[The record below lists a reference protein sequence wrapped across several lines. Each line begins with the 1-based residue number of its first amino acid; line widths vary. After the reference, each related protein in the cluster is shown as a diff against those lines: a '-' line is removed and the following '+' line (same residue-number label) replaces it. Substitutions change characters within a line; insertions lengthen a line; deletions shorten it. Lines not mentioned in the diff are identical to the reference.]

1 MAQTRTVHTL
11 ERARDAFADI
21 KEALE
26 NKTSS
31 SLDEVPVESYDDV
44 IANIPSGDTPVLD
57 NVTVTPDTVSQTIYP
72 EQGVDGFN
80 EIYVEA
86 VDNNIDQNIQAE
98 NIKDGVT
105 ILGVEGTY
113 GGGGAVLD
121 TINITPS
128 TEAQTIQPEQGT
140 DGWDLINVDAV
151 DDSIDSN
158 IQAENIKNGVEILGV
173 EGTYTGNLESNK
185 NEQPYFDQGNVVVT
199 PTSGYDGMEQVT
211 IIKDNNLIPENIKN
225 GVEVFGIY
233 GNYTGD
239 PGIDVKDTPVNLQV
253 VPFSGTVG
261 NRLAR
266 ALVNLNGTL
275 YLMWNDKLYSY
286 DDYSDSWTEYD
297 SNAEFLGPQSGASQL
312 ENPIADDA
320 VLIGSNIVWL
330 YVTGNKVHARWYEVY
345 NKTLS
350 NDVEINLST
359 PTAYTMQI
367 KALCVD
373 NNSYGSD
380 IYFYENQ
387 NNAIY
392 KLRLDVAQGTA
403 TLDQFFS
410 NATDN
415 IGFYKLIFIDNNL
428 YGIANDGLYKIEYAS
443 ATKVVT
449 FSDTTSLY
457 RDLIAVDGLGIIYSG
472 GSTDSHSLYLYDI
485 SSNTSTLLHTSTTAV
500 YMDSCTCIKDGK
512 IYRYVY
518 RTGTNSWDYVNRFER
533 ILDNIPV
540 LVIGTNPALYSW
552 GSDRYI
558 NTVIVKN
565 MG

>member
-1 MAQTRTVHTL
+1 MAQTKTVHTL
-11 ERARDAFADI
+11 ERARDAFVDI
-21 KEALE
+21 RDALE
-26 NKTSS
+26 NKTGE
-31 SLDEVPVESYDDV
+31 SLDEIPVEQYDD
-44 IANIPSGDTPVLD
+44 IIEAIPSGEPVLD
-57 NVTVTPDTVSQTIYP
+57 TLNVTPSTNEQTIVP
-72 EQGVDGFN
+72 EQGIDGFN
-80 EIYVEA
+80 SVY
-86 VDNNIDQNIQAE
+86 
-98 NIKDGVT
+98 
-105 ILGVEGTY
+105 
-113 GGGGAVLD
+113 
-121 TINITPS
+121 
-128 TEAQTIQPEQGT
+128 
-140 DGWDLINVDAV
+140 VDAV
-151 DDSIDSN
+151 DNSIDSN
-158 IQAENIKNGVEILGV
+158 IVAGNIKKDVEILGV
-173 EGTYTGNLESNK
+173 TGTYEGSGGNLESNK
-185 NEQPYFDQGNVVVT
+185 NEQPYFDQGDVVVT

-297 SNAEFLGPQSGASQL
+297 SNAEFLGPQFGASQL

-345 NKTLS
+345 TKTLS
-350 NDVEINLST
+350 SDVEINLST
-359 PTAYTMQI
+359 PTAYAMQI

-392 KLRLDVAQGTA
+392 KLRLDVTQGTA

-415 IGFYKLIFIDNNL
+415 IGFYKLVFIENNL

-472 GSTDSHSLYLYDI
+472 GSKDTHSLYLYDI

-518 RTGTNSWDYVNRFER
+518 RTGTNNWDYVNKFER

-558 NTVIVKN
+558 NTVVVKN